1 MITADQ
7 LKACMPYASDKNREL
22 FLDPLNKTM
31 DKYQVNTMR
40 RAAAFLAQLEHESGS
55 LQYVKELAS
64 GEAYDTGELAKMLG
78 NTQPGDGPKF
88 KGRGLIQITGRAN
101 YTKLA
106 AALNLDLLN
115 QPELLEQ
122 PINAALSAGWFWFNH
137 GLNELADDDNY
148 VMITRRINGGLN
160 GWSQRLQ
167 FWMIC
172 EKALNVTPL
181 HPDEQTG
188 EQSTPTKQA
197 PTPAP
202 VPYYIAAP
210 VPVKP
215 VDPTK
220 SIFNL

>member
-7 LKACMPYASDKNREL
+7 LKACMPYATDKNRAL

-31 DKYQVNTMR
+31 DKYQINTMR
-40 RAAAFLAQLEHESGS
+40 RAAAFLAQIEHESGS

-64 GEAYDTGELAKMLG
+64 GDAYETGELAKMLG
-78 NTQPGDGPKF
+78 NTQPGDGRKF

-106 AALNLDLLN
+106 TAFNLDLLN
-115 QPELLEQ
+115 KPELLEE
-122 PINAALSAGWFWFNH
+122 PLYAALSAGWFWFNH

-160 GWSQRLQ
+160 GWSERLK

-172 EKALNVTPL
+172 EKALGVTPL
-181 HPDEQTG
+181 HPDQQTG
-188 EQSTPTKQA
+188 IQSTPTPHA

-202 VPYYIAAP
+202 IPYNATTQTT
-210 VPVKP
+210 VK
-215 VDPTK
+215 K
-220 SIFNL
+220 